1 MAIKQ
6 SQEEIRN
13 AVKKH
18 YGEAITQK
26 SGTGSSCC
34 APQPVQLSTEAISD
48 YAKLAGYSAAE
59 LKDLPEG
66 VTTFGCGNP
75 VNFMAVKE
83 GETVLDLGSGSGLDL
98 ILAAKKVGPQ
108 GKVIGLD
115 MTEEM
120 IAACRQNLKTAGIAN
135 GEVRRGLMEQM
146 PVTDGEV
153 DWIISN
159 CVINLSPE
167 KEKVFAE
174 AYRVLKP
181 GGRMLVS
188 DIVTNDLPEEYRDDI
203 LAWVGCLAGAVEEA
217 DYIGLIEE
225 AGFKDIVILDKMVY
239 DNTTIA
245 TLAGDACGCG
255 DSSVTDDMI
264 KNFANRVA
272 SVKVYAVK
280 PA

>member
-1 MAIKQ
+1 
-6 SQEEIRN
+6 
-13 AVKKH
+13 
-18 YGEAITQK
+18 
-26 SGTGSSCC
+26 
-34 APQPVQLSTEAISD
+34 
-48 YAKLAGYSAAE
+48 
-59 LKDLPEG
+59 
-66 VTTFGCGNP
+66 
-75 VNFMAVKE
+75 
-83 GETVLDLGSGSGLDL
+83 
-98 ILAAKKVGPQ
+98 
-108 GKVIGLD
+108 VIGLD

-146 PVTDGEV
+146 PVADGEV

>member
-6 SQEEIRN
+6 SKDQIRD

-18 YGEAITQK
+18 YGDAITQK
-26 SGTGSSCC
+26 SGTGGSCC
-34 APQPVQLSTEAISD
+34 APQPVQLSTEATSD

-75 VNFMAVKE
+75 VNFMEVKE
-83 GETVLDLGSGSGLDL
+83 GESVLDLGSGSGLDL

-120 IAACRQNLKTAGIAN
+120 IAVCRKNLETAGIVN
-135 GEVRRGLMEQM
+135 GEVRQGLMEQM
-146 PVTDGEV
+146 PVADGEV

-174 AYRVLKP
+174 AYRVLKA

-217 DYIGLIEE
+217 EYVGMIEK
-225 AGFKDIVILDKMVY
+225 AGFKE
-239 DNTTIA
+239 
-245 TLAGDACGCG
+245 
-255 DSSVTDDMI
+255 
-264 KNFANRVA
+264 
-272 SVKVYAVK
+272 VKIISRYF
-280 PA
+280 